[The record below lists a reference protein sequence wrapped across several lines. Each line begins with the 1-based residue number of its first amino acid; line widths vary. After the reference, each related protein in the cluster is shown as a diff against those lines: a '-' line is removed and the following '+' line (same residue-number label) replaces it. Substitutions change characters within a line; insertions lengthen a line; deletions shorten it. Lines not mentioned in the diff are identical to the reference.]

1 MVDEPAAGWDATNCL
16 RQAGSFMSAAISIP
30 RTQPVLQALPP
41 GDAPPDGSSGS
52 SVDRIG
58 IIGYHQQ
65 IKPDGLIVF
74 LLV

>member
-1 MVDEPAAGWDATNCL
+1 
-16 RQAGSFMSAAISIP
+16 MSAAISIP
-30 RTQPVLQALPP
+30 RPQPVLQALPP